1 MNKSAKLELH
11 RDVRSPLSFARL
23 MFSRS
28 GLLSKIIQTGFGF
41 ITRLM
46 FAVGATNLGELMRR
60 KRMDARDRYR
70 SACDR
75 TLDAAVTSGLFKTY
89 VDLGAHKGEQVLE
102 FGQHL
107 SVVAF
112 EPDPRAFEFCT
123 RAVRDNPLLRQADIQ
138 LHQLAVSDFNGKVNL
153 SFNDSDHCTT
163 GGSTIETTKRGYS
176 HLQHVEVEAI
186 DILDVFDLV
195 KNTREA
201 IFKIDIEGAE
211 YRVLQRLVKHGKL
224 SELGLLLVEFHERK
238 MKLGVFRGSWLTL
251 TCWFHGVRR
260 SRILEWYYF

>member
-11 RDVRSPLSFARL
+11 RDVRSSLSFARL

-28 GLLSKIIQTGFGF
+28 GLLSKIVQTSFGF

-60 KRMDARDRYR
+60 KRIDARDRYR
-70 SACDR
+70 SACNR

-112 EPDPRAFEFCT
+112 EPDPRAFEFLT
-123 RAVRDNPLLRQADIQ
+123 RAVRDNPLLRQAGIQ
-138 LHQLAVSDFNGKVNL
+138 LHQLAVSDSNGKVNL
-153 SFNDSDHCTT
+153 SFNDSDHGTT
-163 GGSTIETTKRGYS
+163 GGSTIETTKHGYS
-176 HLQHVEVEAI
+176 HLQHIEVEAI
-186 DILDVFDLV
+186 DILDVLDLV

-211 YRVLQRLVKHGKL
+211 YRVLQRLDK
-224 SELGLLLVEFHERK
+224 R
-238 MKLGVFRGSWLTL
+238 
-251 TCWFHGVRR
+251 VRR
-260 SRILEWYYF
+260 TEANTSHIERSKCRMDSTSAR